1 MAKSPAER
9 KAAQRQRQQ
18 EAGVTKIEL
27 LLDNQELAMLKRNC
41 ALRRPGREPYDVV
54 EYLTLL
60 IRKDDVELQQTM
72 QALATRRC
80 GKCGDGLPVVEC
92 CFSGDSACWNTLGWH
107 KLKLQL

>member
-41 ALRRPGREPYDVV
+41 ALRRPGREPYDVN
-54 EYLTLL
+54 EYLTML
-60 IRKDDVELQQTM
+60 IRMDDRSLKQQVAELQEQC
-72 QALATRRC
+72 C
-80 GKCGDGLPVVEC
+80 GKCGESLPVAEC
-92 CFSGDSACWNTLGWH
+92 CFSGEAACWNTLGWH
-107 KLKLQL
+107 ELKLTL

>member
-27 LLDNQELAMLKRNC
+27 LVDNQELDMLKRNC
-41 ALRRPGREPYDVV
+41 ALRRPGREFYDVV

-60 IRKDDVELQQTM
+60 IRKDEAELRQIM
-72 QALATRRC
+72 QALSTRQC
-80 GKCGDGLPVVEC
+80 GKCGDPLPVAEC
-92 CFSGDSACWNTLGWH
+92 CFSGESACWNTLGRH
-107 KLKLQL
+107 DLKLSL